1 MIITRLIALVLLAAA
16 LGACGASNDLTC
28 DEVQYYQTAE
38 LTKRVE
44 APDDLDQ
51 LDPNREMPMP
61 EAAPRPPR
69 EQGSPCF
76 DRPPRIRLEE

>member
-1 MIITRLIALVLLAAA
+1 MTIRLIALVALAAV
-16 LGACGASNDLTC
+16 LGACGANPDVTC

-38 LTKRVE
+38 LTERVE
-44 APDDLDQ
+44 APEGLDQ
-51 LDPNREMPMP
+51 LDPNREMPLP

-69 EQGSPCF
+69 EQGLPCF